1 MKTLIIAAI
10 FIIIAAAT
18 FFSQTK
24 INNDMNTNKKTIVL
38 VHGAWADASSWDK
51 VIPLLEAAGNEVIN
65 VNLPGHGKDLTPV
78 NELSL
83 QGYADAVK
91 SAIGSRTDVILVAHS
106 MSGMNASLVAE
117 QIPSQLHKVIYL
129 SAFLP
134 RDGESAFMISGKDK
148 ETVLPKFLIIDEESG
163 TGSFPLDDYIGFFAP
178 DATKEDKDNLIT
190 NFRPEAL
197 APLQTP
203 VTLTD
208 KNFGQVNK
216 VYIHDVDDIVVGYKL
231 QQQMV
236 KDAGIKKVYTLQS
249 SHTPF
254 FSVPDKL
261 AEIIIKES
269 Y

>member
-10 FIIIAAAT
+10 FIIIAVAT

-24 INNDMNTNKKTIVL
+24 INNVMNTNKKTIVL

-51 VIPLLEAAGNEVIN
+51 VIPLLEAEGHEVIN
-65 VNLPGHGKDLTPV
+65 VNLPGHGKDNTPI
-78 NELSL
+78 EKQTL

-91 SAIGSRTDVILVAHS
+91 NAIGTRTDVILVAHS

-117 QIPSQLHKVIYL
+117 QIPSQLNKVIYL

-134 RDGESAFMISGKDK
+134 KDGESAFLISGRDK
-148 ETVLPKFLIIDEESG
+148 ETVLPKYLIIDEKAG
-163 TGSFPLDDYIGFFAP
+163 TGSFPLDEYIGFFAP
-178 DATKEDKDNLIT
+178 DATKEDKENLIS

-197 APLQTP
+197 APLQTA

-216 VYIHDVDDIVVGYKL
+216 IYIHDVDDIVVGYKL

-236 KDAGIKKVYTLQS
+236 KDAGINKVYKLNS

-254 FSVPDKL
+254 FSIPNEL

-269 Y
+269 N